1 MIKTIFLILV
11 FSFFYHPVFAESG
24 RYVSNKVDWVI
35 SNSKKFKGYM
45 KLEMNGD
52 NSFSE
57 MTLGQLSLFHIGFTC
72 KEKYFHEIE
81 KDSQIKNNE
90 NTVTTIF
97 KCLDAQIDNKSINH
111 HEDLKS
117 ACPTDVESQDS
128 EKHAGEYTK
137 EINKLCRTYFKRYN

>member
-1 MIKTIFLILV
+1 MVKTIFFILV
-11 FSFFYHPVFAESG
+11 FSFFYRPVLAESG
-24 RYVSNKVDWVI
+24 RYISNKVDWDM
-35 SNSKKFKGYM
+35 SSSKKFKGYM

-81 KDSQIKNNE
+81 KDSQIKNND
-90 NTVTTIF
+90 NKVITIF
-97 KCLDAQIDNKSINH
+97 RCLDAQRDNKSINH

-117 ACPTDVESQDS
+117 ACPTDLESRD
-128 EKHAGEYTK
+128 AGEQIDEYAK